1 MGNKLAVSAN
11 QPLEQYLYEQ
21 PSLTYDGT
29 IGKGRFLKT
38 IKCLHPEGPVVV
50 KIFVKEDKSDSL
62 SRQIE
67 RARVALTGIVLLLLL
82 LLLRSSVPSAVCSIV
97 IRFDSFSPVCV

>member
-11 QPLEQYLYEQ
+11 QPLEQNLYEQ

-67 RARVALTGIVLLLLL
+67 RARVALTGIVLLLLSTTTPIL
-82 LLLRSSVPSAVCSIV
+82 STERSMLNRDS
-97 IRFDSFSPVCV
+97 IRFVLACV

>member
-67 RARVALTGIVLLLLL
+67 RARVALTGIVLLLLSTTTPIL
-82 LLLRSSVPSAVCSIV
+82 STERSMLNRDS
-97 IRFDSFSPVCV
+97 IRFVLACV